1 MHLFLDSPVFLTAL
15 GLPSE
20 SRPACARLLD
30 RAGEGE
36 LSLHNGAECIQEIV
50 FHRLRLQGVDL
61 AVAQTQAV
69 RALCVVH
76 PMDDEVLETG
86 LGLIRDYGARGRD
99 AFIAATALIAGFDT
113 LLTTDRRFVDIPGLR
128 RMDPADV
135 SA

>member
-1 MHLFLDSPVFLTAL
+1 VHLFLDSPVFLTAL

-36 LSLHNGAECIQEIV
+36 LSLHTGAECIQEIV

-61 AVAQTQAV
+61 AVAQTHAV

-86 LGLIRDYGARGRD
+86 LGLIRDDAGAGARRVYSCDG
-99 AFIAATALIAGFDT
+99 
-113 LLTTDRRFVDIPGLR
+113 TDRGVRHPRDDRPPLR
-128 RMDPADV
+128 
-135 SA
+135 